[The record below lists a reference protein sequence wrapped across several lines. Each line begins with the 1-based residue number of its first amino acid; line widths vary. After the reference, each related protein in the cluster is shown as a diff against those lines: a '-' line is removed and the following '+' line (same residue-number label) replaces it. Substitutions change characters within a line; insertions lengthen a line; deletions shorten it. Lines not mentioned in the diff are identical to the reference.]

1 MALCRLSA
9 DQPHTNRWTLL
20 ELGLSDQLQ
29 ILRSVGHGIGNEVL
43 AERGQFPAMA
53 SGQRQEIA
61 VRHVVCTVRLEVRR
75 IDECDQHVAKPLPL
89 TRLPM
94 RNI

>member
-20 ELGLSDQLQ
+20 KLGLSDQLQ

-53 SGQRQEIA
+53 S
-61 VRHVVCTVRLEVRR
+61 VVCTVRIEVRR